1 MESINWTSHWL
12 TYQRLCNS
20 FSHFLCVKHAAW
32 EFRFDK
38 KLRLW
43 ISFDRKLKHEN
54 IIYVVFRSE
63 TGCKREI
70 DLVLSL
76 FHLLLFFFLTFSYG
90 ITLPTVKFVTFSWRL
105 LRDTRFIEGTKE
117 EIFTRWKL
125 SRTTFT
131 SQMWNI
137 YFGYLSVVSLSTCQS
152 WNADATGQFIQ

>member
-1 MESINWTSHWL
+1 MQL
-12 TYQRLCNS
+12 G
-20 FSHFLCVKHAAW
+20 
-32 EFRFDK
+32 
-38 KLRLW
+38 
-43 ISFDRKLKHEN
+43 SFDSIKSCDSEYPLIVNWSMKISYMSFFALKLDARGKLTWF
-54 IIYVVFRSE
+54 FRSS
-63 TGCKREI
+63 I
-70 DLVLSL
+70 
-76 FHLLLFFFLTFSYG
+76 FYFFFLTFSYG